1 MSISYNLL
9 SADDSDQLIKILYS
23 QDLRVN
29 PKNITA
35 FIKEYMNEAKNIT
48 LIFVSKIK
56 GPQIVFSPSNSPK
69 CQMKLSN
76 LSIIDETQEG
86 VDSEYLRQLFSEL
99 DFEMVANL
107 ELSGLK
113 YQSLLGLCNAKAIF
127 HQSVRSLLFESL
139 KGEIDT
145 SILKGINMKNLV
157 SLKSKII

>member
-86 VDSEYLRQLFSEL
+86 VDSEYLQQLFSEL

-107 ELSGLK
+107 GLSGFK
-113 YQSLLGLCNAKAIF
+113 YQSLLGLCKAKAIF
-127 HQSVRSLLFESL
+127 HQSVRSLLLESL

>member
-29 PKNITA
+29 PKNISA
-35 FIKEYMNEAKNIT
+35 FIKEYMYEAKNIT
-48 LIFVSKIK
+48 LIFVSKLK

-76 LSIIDETQEG
+76 LSIVDETQEG
-86 VDSEYLRQLFSEL
+86 VDSEYLQQLFSEL
-99 DFEMVANL
+99 DFEMVTNL
-107 ELSGLK
+107 GLSGFK
-113 YQSLLGLCNAKAIF
+113 YQSLLRVFKAKAIF
-127 HQSVRSLLFESL
+127 HQSVRSLLLESL

-145 SILKGINMKNLV
+145 SIFEGINMKNLV
-157 SLKSKII
+157 SPKSIII